1 MDTRASLE
9 GKKAVVLF
17 DGVCNLCNGAVDFII
32 SRDKKDYFLF
42 ASLQSE
48 HAKGIIAPH
57 FSHTTVPDSIL
68 LWENNVLY
76 TKSLAALRIA
86 KSLPGAWPIL
96 YYIGIL
102 FPRVIRDAVYDF
114 IARNRY
120 RWFGKS
126 ATCRLPTEA
135 ERSKFL

>member
-17 DGVCNLCNGAVDFII
+17 DGVCNLCNGAVDFIMK
-32 SRDKKDYFLF
+32 RDTKNYFVF
-42 ASLQSE
+42 TSLQSE
-48 HAKGIIAPH
+48 AAKEILEENFPKTLA
-57 FSHTTVPDSIL
+57 PDSIL

-76 TKSLAALRIA
+76 IKSLAALRIA
-86 KSLPGAWPIL
+86 KSLPGAWPIVF
-96 YYIGIL
+96 YIGRL
-102 FPRVIRDAVYDF
+102 FPRLLRDVIYDF

-126 ATCRLPTEA
+126 STCRLPTEA